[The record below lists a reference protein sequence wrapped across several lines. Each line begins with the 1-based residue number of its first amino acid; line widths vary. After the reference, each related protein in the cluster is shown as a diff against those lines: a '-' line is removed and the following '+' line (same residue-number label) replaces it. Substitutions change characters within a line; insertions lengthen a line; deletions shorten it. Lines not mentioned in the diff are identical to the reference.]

1 MTLNDL
7 KLSSLREIRSRA
19 EINADKVLI
28 VTLEGFARIEQSRLS
43 PMLYRSYIL
52 YILSALLM

>member
-28 VTLEGFARIEQSRLS
+28 VTLEGFARIEQPRLS
-43 PMLYRSYIL
+43 PNHLNIIMK
-52 YILSALLM
+52 